1 MTQRY
6 REIMFTPAVREAQAQ
21 NGSASMFAGQPPAEG
36 GRDAMAEEGRDEL
49 TEAETTFIRA
59 RDSFYMATISATDW
73 PYMQHRGGPRGFVKI
88 LGARTIGIADYRGNR
103 QYMSVGNLA
112 GNDRAALFFMDYMNR
127 RRLKVLARARVVD
140 GEREPELIDKLRDPD
155 YRAKLERGLVFEIE
169 AFDWNCPQHIT
180 PRFTEAE
187 LQALM
192 IAQQSK

>member
-6 REIMFTPAVREAQAQ
+6 REIMFTSAVREAQER
-21 NGSASMFAGQPPAEG
+21 NGSASMYAGQPPSEA
-36 GRDAMAEEGRDEL
+36 AADEL

-59 RDSFYMATISATDW
+59 RDSFYMATISADDW

-88 LGARTIGIADYRGNR
+88 LGSRTIGIADYRGNR

-112 GNDRAALFFMDYMNR
+112 GNNRAALFFMDYINR
-127 RRLKVLARARVVD
+127 QRLKILSRARVVD
-140 GEREPELIDKLRDPD
+140 SDSEPDLIEQLRDPD

-192 IAQQSK
+192 IAQQS